1 MKGSAARGHS
11 VDKMQQAL
19 SPAAVE
25 RPRAAEATEEVFRE
39 HAGLVSRW
47 ARALAGPGIDP
58 EDVVQEVFVVV
69 HARLPGFRGDSKL
82 TTWLF
87 GITANVVRRKRRR
100 DRWRRWLG
108 GTADEVAG
116 HLAAEGESGTDSL
129 ERQETRAKVYAVLEG
144 MSEKY
149 RNALILFEMEERSAA
164 EIAELTGAREGTV
177 WVWLHRARADFLKR
191 LETLEREG
199 GQ

>member
-11 VDKMQQAL
+11 DCEMQQAL

-25 RPRAAEATEEVFRE
+25 RPRSTEATEEVSRE

-47 ARALAGPGIDP
+47 ARALGGPGIDA
-58 EDVVQEVFVVV
+58 EEVVQEVFVVV

-82 TTWLF
+82 TTWLY
-87 GITANVVRRKRRR
+87 GITANVVRRKRQRE
-100 DRWRRWLG
+100 RWCRWLG
-108 GTADEVAG
+108 GSANEVAG
-116 HLAAEGESGTDSL
+116 HLAAEAEGGADSL
-129 ERQETRAKVYAVLEG
+129 ERQEARAKVYAVLDQ
-144 MSEKY
+144 MPEKY
-149 RNALILFEMEERSAA
+149 RNALILFEIEERSAA

-191 LETLEREG
+191 LEKLENEG
-199 GQ
+199 GL